1 MRPVSRDIRL
11 RWGSAAATFGRHRS
25 RMNPW
30 SGASWKGLSIW
41 GRGFSAL
48 RSWRP
53 GRSPRARASALPLPW
68 LCASVD
74 ATSSESVFLLSV
86 SEETG
91 SFTDRQR
98 RRRTH
103 LPASLVLCRG
113 GGGAPA
119 SLPHH
124 GGRQTHWRRIRSSG
138 RAIIHSWLRSRGSV
152 RLWGS
157 RVVTI
162 TRQPLDQPDLQ
173 WDHITVVKSLACFTS
188 IDQKTAQYFDVIQR
202 STPVH
207 SFLS

>member
-1 MRPVSRDIRL
+1 MRPVSRDMRL
-11 RWGSAAATFGRHRS
+11 WWGSAAATFGRHRS
-25 RMNPW
+25 RANPW
-30 SGASWKGLSIW
+30 SGGSWKGLSIW

-53 GRSPRARASALPLPW
+53 GRSPRARASALRLPW

-113 GGGAPA
+113 GGGRACFPA
-119 SLPHH
+119 ASR
-124 GGRQTHWRRIRSSG
+124 GSSDTLT
-138 RAIIHSWLRSRGSV
+138 AHPFLRSRNPPSLIEKSWV
-152 RLWGS
+152 GS

-173 WDHITVVKSLACFTS
+173 WDHITVVKSLAFTS
-188 IDQKTAQYFDVIQR
+188 IDQKTVQYFPI
-202 STPVH
+202 
-207 SFLS
+207 